1 MKIYAVDFEKVV
13 KNYKNYISKMLEQ
26 DQVRM
31 RYQVEMDVFKK
42 EMESIIASSNSSLIV
57 DDATRNSN
65 IQRFKEIQ
73 MEAGKKESEFKSKF
87 TESQN
92 DIMESSF
99 EEISNIINE
108 YAVKSEIDMIVSKSQ
123 LVFVKDTLDITDMII
138 IVLKDRNL
146 YYEPTLETV

>member
-13 KNYKNYISKMLEQ
+13 KNYKNYVSKMLEQ

-31 RYQVEMDVFKK
+31 NYQVEMEVFKK
-42 EMESIIASSNSSLIV
+42 EMESIISSANSSLIV
-57 DDATRNSN
+57 DDATRNTN

-73 MEAGKKESEFKSKF
+73 MEAGKREGEFKSKF

-108 YAVKSEIDMIVSKSQ
+108 YAVNSEIDMIVSKSQ
-123 LVFVKDTLDITDMII
+123 LVFVKDALDITDMII
-138 IVLKDRNL
+138 IVLKDRDL
-146 YYEPTLETV
+146 YYEATLETV